1 MRGSGVRGE
10 TERRSGARGG
20 TVSAAGH
27 EPAAEQ
33 RITVTGT
40 VQQRAWRDRVLPPV
54 ERVRPGLWS
63 VPTPFTSSPLR
74 YVLSYLIETPKGPV
88 LVDTGWP
95 SDDAWDG
102 LVDGIRET
110 GHDVGDVV
118 AVLVTHFHADHS
130 GLAQRVREASGA
142 WIGMHEA
149 DARSLARFASVTEF
163 AAADRTWLTLR
174 GVPPAEI
181 DGMWPSADTGPG
193 GGPGGGPGAGTV
205 RQFARPDVLIA
216 DGDRPLGAAT
226 PLRAV
231 WTPGHTP
238 GHLCFAD
245 ERYDVLLTGDHVLPR
260 ISPNISP
267 SPLNDSED
275 ALGSYLDSLAGLTEA
290 EPEEVL
296 PAHEYRFR
304 GLAVRVAQLQAH
316 HRARLGEVLEVIA
329 ARPGCTTSELAASLT
344 WSRPWDQ
351 ARGIVRRSAIG
362 ETYAHL
368 IHLQRRGLI
377 SNAAEDAGPA
387 LTTDSWL
394 LRGPA
399 VRLPFA

>member
-1 MRGSGVRGE
+1 
-10 TERRSGARGG
+10 
-20 TVSAAGH
+20 VSAADH
-27 EPAAEQ
+27 EPGAEQ

-40 VQQRAWRDRVLPPV
+40 AQQRAWRDRVLPPV

-63 VPTPFTSSPLR
+63 IPTPFTGSPLR
-74 YVLSYLIETPKGPV
+74 YVLSYLVETPKGPA

-95 SDDAWDG
+95 SDEAWDS
-102 LVDGIRET
+102 LVAGVRET
-110 GHDVGDVV
+110 GHDIGDVV

-130 GLAQRVREASGA
+130 GLADRVREASGA

-149 DARSLARFASVTEF
+149 DARALTRFASVADF
-163 AAADRTWLTLR
+163 MAADRTWLTHR
-174 GVPPAEI
+174 GVPAAEI
-181 DGMWPSADTGPG
+181 DDMRPPVGTDTGTSTSTTRRFP
-193 GGPGGGPGAGTV
+193 T
-205 RQFARPDVLIA
+205 PDVLIA
-216 DGDRPLGAAT
+216 DGDRPLGGAT

-260 ISPNISP
+260 ITPNISP
-267 SPLNDSED
+267 SPLNDSDD
-275 ALGSYLDSLAGLTEA
+275 ALGSYLDSLAGLTA
-290 EPEEVL
+290 TEPDEVL

-304 GLAVRVAQLQAH
+304 GLAARVGQLQAH
-316 HRARLGEVLEVIA
+316 HRARLREVLEVIA
-329 ARPGCTTSELAASLT
+329 AAPGCTTSAVTARLT

-351 ARGIVRRSAIG
+351 AAGMVRRSAIG

-368 IHLQRRGLI
+368 VHLQRRGLI
-377 SNAAEDAGPA
+377 SNAAEGHAAEHDAPA
-387 LTTDSWL
+387 ADCWQ

-399 VRLPFA
+399 

>member
-1 MRGSGVRGE
+1 VP
-10 TERRSGARGG
+10 
-20 TVSAAGH
+20 AADH
-27 EPAAEQ
+27 EPDTHQ

-40 VQQRAWRDRVLPPV
+40 AQQRAWRERVLPAV

-63 VPTPFTSSPLR
+63 VPTPFPDSPLR

-95 SDDAWDG
+95 RDEVWDS
-102 LVDGIRET
+102 LVAGVRET
-110 GHDVGDVV
+110 GHEIGDMV
-118 AVLVTHFHADHS
+118 AVLVTHFHADHF
-130 GLAQRVREASGA
+130 GLAPRVREVSGA

-149 DARSLARFASVTEF
+149 DASALGSFASVAEF
-163 AAADRTWLTLR
+163 AAADRDWLVLR
-174 GVPPAEI
+174 GVPAAEI
-181 DGMWPSADTGPG
+181 DGMRPPVDVN
-193 GGPGGGPGAGTV
+193 AGTSAI
-205 RQFARPDVLIA
+205 RRFATPDVLIA
-216 DGDRPLGAAT
+216 DGDRPLGAST

-260 ISPNISP
+260 ITPNISP
-267 SPLNDSED
+267 SPLNDSD
-275 ALGSYLDSLAGLTEA
+275 DSLGTYLDSLASLTA
-290 EPEEVL
+290 TEPDEVL

-304 GLAVRVAQLQAH
+304 GLAARVGQLQAH
-316 HRARLGEVLEVIA
+316 HRARLREVLEVIA
-329 ARPGCTTSELAASLT
+329 AAPGCTTSDLAARLT

-351 ARGIVRRSAIG
+351 AKGIVRRSAIG

-368 IHLQRRGLI
+368 VHLERRGLI
-377 SNAAEDAGPA
+377 SNAAGDGTAERVAPA
-387 LTTDSWL
+387 VDCWQ

-399 VRLPFA
+399 

>member
-1 MRGSGVRGE
+1 M
-10 TERRSGARGG
+10 
-20 TVSAAGH
+20 SAADH
-27 EPAAEQ
+27 EPGAEQ

-40 VQQRAWRDRVLPPV
+40 AQQRAWRERVLPPV
-54 ERVRPGLWS
+54 ERVRPGIWS
-63 VPTPFTSSPLR
+63 VPTPFTGSPLR

-95 SDDAWDG
+95 SEAAWDG
-102 LVDGIRET
+102 LVAGVRET

-149 DARSLARFASVTEF
+149 DARSLAKFGSVADF
-163 AAADRTWLTLR
+163 AAADRVWLTRR
-174 GVPPAEI
+174 GVPLSEI
-181 DGMWPSADTGPG
+181 DGMRPPG
-193 GGPGGGPGAGTV
+193 GTGAV
-205 RQFARPDVLIA
+205 RHFASPDVLIA
-216 DGDRPLGAAT
+216 DGDRPLGAAAG
-226 PLRAV
+226 LRAV

-275 ALGSYLDSLAGLTEA
+275 ALGSYLDSLAGLTGT
-290 EPEEVL
+290 EPDEVL

-304 GLAVRVAQLQAH
+304 GLAARVGQLQAH
-316 HRARLGEVLEVIA
+316 HRARLREVLEVIA
-329 ARPGCTTSELAASLT
+329 AAPGCSTSDVAAALT

-351 ARGIVRRSAIG
+351 AHGIVRRSAIG

-368 IHLQRRGLI
+368 VHLQRRGLI
-377 SNAAEDAGPA
+377 SNAAEDDTAAGSAAGDTAVAGSAAAGAA
-387 LTTDSWL
+387 LAADRWQ

-399 VRLPFA
+399 